1 MAADFRVRGVG
12 CARRR
17 SECGLKP
24 RVEKP
29 ATLRIQSSYMPAGK
43 RHIGYTRAGILF
55 DAYPKIML
63 GQGGNK
69 PCSQLRTSPAIHYLF
84 HKIYQLAGGF
94 IVRRDT
100 SDVVEQL
107 GDRTEKSLPPCG
119 KASTHFRYARWI
131 LPMSGE
137 PARGKHAAS
146 WSPGPLW
153 AVYRLPECQV
163 SPREGFVSL

>member
-17 SECGLKP
+17 SECGLKPP

-55 DAYPKIML
+55 DAYPQIML

-107 GDRTEKSLPPCG
+107 GTVQKSLCRPAARRPLTFATLDGSCLCLASLQEGNMRHLGRLYPCG
-119 KASTHFRYARWI
+119 QSIGFLSARCHHEKAS
-131 LPMSGE
+131 
-137 PARGKHAAS
+137 
-146 WSPGPLW
+146 
-153 AVYRLPECQV
+153 
-163 SPREGFVSL
+163 